1 MKRVGPEL
9 KMPKMEVP
17 GFLSDLLFDLRQRGL
32 LPILILVVVAIV
44 AVPILLSK
52 GSEEEAVVPPPAVGT
67 ASGATGGTGGSHRDL
82 AVVQLKPG
90 LRAYKKRLAHRTPT
104 DPFKQRYTGP
114 VLKGSELNPIN
125 TSEGSSPSGGQ
136 PEGVAPESTPSFPSS
151 PGTLP
156 GGAPAPKPG
165 ELISYAWAI
174 DVQITHTTQKG
185 GGKEDSS
192 QETTTGSEN
201 KESAPETTTR
211 KRVLP
216 YAGIPS
222 DKLPVVVY
230 MGPDP
235 KTRKPMLLV
244 SDGVASTFGE
254 GNCISGNETCQ
265 LLEVEPGMPEIF
277 SYGPNLDRYKINVL
291 KIYRTVTKRTQL
303 ARRMS
308 QSFSK

>member
-1 MKRVGPEL
+1 MKRIGPEL
-9 KMPKMEVP
+9 KMPKLETP

-44 AVPILLSK
+44 AAPILLSK
-52 GSEEEAVVPPPAVGT
+52 GSEEEAVVPPSVVGS
-67 ASGATGGTGGSHRDL
+67 ASGASGGHRSL

-90 LRAYKKRLAHRTPT
+90 LRAYNKRLAHRSPT

-114 VLKGSELNPIN
+114 VLKGSELNPIT
-125 TSEGSSPSGGQ
+125 TSEGPSSSGGG
-136 PEGVAPESTPSFPSS
+136 PEGEAPAESAPSFPSS

-165 ELISYAWAI
+165 ELISYAWAV
-174 DVQITHTTQKG
+174 DVQITHTPQKS

-192 QETTTGSEN
+192 RGTTPGSG
-201 KESAPETTTR
+201 KEAAPETTRR

-222 DKLPVVVY
+222 EKLPVVVY

-235 KTRKPMLLV
+235 KTHKPILLV

-254 GNCISGNETCQ
+254 GRCLAGNETCQ
-265 LLEVEPGMPEIF
+265 LLEVEPGMPETF

-291 KIYRTVTKRTQL
+291 KIYRTVTTRTQIT
-303 ARRMS
+303 RTMS